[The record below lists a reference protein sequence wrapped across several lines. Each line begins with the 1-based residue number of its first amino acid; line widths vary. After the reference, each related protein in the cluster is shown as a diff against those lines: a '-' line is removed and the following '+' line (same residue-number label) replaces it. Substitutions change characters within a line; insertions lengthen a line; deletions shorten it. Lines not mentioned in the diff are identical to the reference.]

1 MQRTTL
7 LFASLWMAIAVTS
20 PGHATPWEGPFAG
33 LTYVQIDKALPTP
46 DFEVPEGDEGTPT
59 PGPGVAE
66 PLPPKVLSLLGT
78 AWIDYPEGV
87 AAYVLP
93 ADLPS
98 LESALQEAGLAWSVG
113 LPREIQLPQ
122 HEIEPADPETR
133 VALGFPST
141 FPPLAV
147 PGRFIVQ
154 FAYPVKT
161 EWLVQFG
168 TSCGVKILAAF
179 AQRAFLVL
187 APSETAIASCAA
199 ASYLAWVDAYLTTD
213 RVSPEY
219 FAQES
224 GGFSLQFTGGVN
236 LAQKSAL
243 VATTMTL
250 EAVEGGGAGEFG
262 FVEVMASGA
271 ALAAFA
277 KDDPD
282 LLSVTY
288 SGTAEWSDE
297 RVGLIVAG
305 RAGTS
310 GTLGAPGYLPW
321 LAGRGLSTP
330 ANQQVVAIFDS
341 GYDRGWKQ
349 VQRYDP
355 RTDDHHPDLEE
366 PDRLVLLEGVPT
378 AHFAKDRIGHGTMV
392 AGIVAGAAN
401 PPEVV
406 TVSERGGGVDGLGYA
421 YGTGIAPMSRLAV
434 VPIPA
439 NDLKLPERQDAAL
452 KLVLSSSVPADRATI
467 CNQSWNLAAT
477 GNQMPAPNPL
487 NTYDATAR
495 FFDERALDANVATAA
510 KEPLTFVFS
519 AGNYAYQYPNG
530 PARFNTVAS
539 PATAKNVI
547 AVGATTS
554 WRPAAA
560 AGGPAI
566 PCAYTMALR
575 PPDQDAPR
583 ADVLGLF
590 SGRGRFFGG
599 SAGADIAS
607 RVRIKPDLV
616 APGVR
621 VFSTVPFGLVGVSSY
636 DLPVGCTKYEPS
648 NVDTGYYYTYGSGTS
663 FAAPVVSGVA
673 ALLRKWFLDK
683 LQNNPSPSLLKA
695 AMIATADSLGHVPG
709 QDHRPSPLTGWG
721 RVSLDRLT
729 DPAVQRFWNDN
740 PNGGVIT
747 MGVRQWTRTI
757 GNPALPT
764 HITIAWSDPPA
775 GVLSGPMAQGALVND
790 LNLTVEELNAAG
802 LVVAT
807 YYGNLFREN
816 VPAGGGRDTGFS
828 WKFLTP
834 LKKEDPRDAI
844 NNVEGV
850 FIPPNTLAAGR
861 KLRIRVTGQNVPMGP
876 QRFAVYAYNVQPA
889 S

>member
-1 MQRTTL
+1 MHRTTL
-7 LFASLWMAIAVTS
+7 LLASIWMAFAFTP
-20 PGHATPWEGPFAG
+20 PGHAAPWEGPFAG

-46 DFEVPEGDEGTPT
+46 DFEVPEGEEGTAT
-59 PGPGVAE
+59 TGPGEAE
-66 PLPPKVLSLLGT
+66 PLPQDVLVLLGS
-78 AWIDYPEGV
+78 AFVDYPEGV
-87 AAYVLP
+87 AAHVLP
-93 ADLPS
+93 ADLPA
-98 LESALQEAGLAWSVG
+98 LETALEKAGLAYSIG

-122 HEIEPADPETR
+122 HEIEPTDPATR

-147 PGRFIVQ
+147 PGRFVVQ
-154 FAYPVKT
+154 FAYPVQE
-161 EWLVQFG
+161 EWLDQLG
-168 TSCGVKILAAF
+168 ACGMKVLAAF

-187 APSETAIASCAA
+187 APSETAITSCAV
-199 ASYLAWVDAYLTTD
+199 ASYLAWVDTYLTTD
-213 RVSPEY
+213 RVSPEF
-219 FAQES
+219 FAEAN

-236 LAQKSAL
+236 LAQKGASL
-243 VATTMTL
+243 ATTMTL
-250 EAVEGGGAGEFG
+250 GAVEGGGSGESG
-262 FVEVMASGA
+262 FVEVTASGA

-310 GTLGAPGYLPW
+310 GTLGATGYLAW
-321 LAGRGLSTP
+321 LESRRLSTP

-341 GYDRGWKQ
+341 GYDRGSPGLP
-349 VQRYDP
+349 VHDP
-355 RTDDHHPDLEE
+355 LLDDHHPDLENPE
-366 PDRLVLLEGVPT
+366 RLVLLKGVPNPENL
-378 AHFAKDRIGHGTMV
+378 KDKTGHGTMV

-401 PPEVV
+401 PV
-406 TVSERGGGVDGLGYA
+406 TLQGGERGGGVDSLGYA
-421 YGTGIAPMSRLAV
+421 YGTGIAPMTRLAV
-434 VPIPA
+434 VPMAAEDI
-439 NDLKLPERQDAAL
+439 KLPARQDDAL
-452 KLVLSSSVPADRATI
+452 KLVFGLALADRAAT
-467 CNQSWNLAAT
+467 CNQSWNLAAG

-487 NTYDATAR
+487 NTYDLTAR
-495 FFDERALDANVATAA
+495 FFDERALDANVATSA
-510 KEPLTFVFS
+510 KEPMTFVFS
-519 AGNYAYQYPNG
+519 AGNYAYQFPNG

-554 WRPAAA
+554 WRPASAV
-560 AGGPAI
+560 GGPAI

-599 SAGADIAS
+599 STGADIAS

-621 VFSTVPFGLVGVSSY
+621 GFSTVPFGLVGVSLY
-636 DLPVGCTKYEPS
+636 DQPVGCTKYEPS

-683 LQNNPSPSLLKA
+683 QQNNPSPALLKA

-729 DPAVQRFWNDN
+729 DPVVQRFWNDN
-740 PNGGVIT
+740 PLGGVAT
-747 MGVRQWTRTI
+747 LGVRQWTRTI
-757 GNPALPT
+757 GNPALGIY
-764 HITIAWSDPPA
+764 ITIAWSDPPA
-775 GVLSGPMAQGALVND
+775 GLLSGPSAQGALVND
-790 LNLTVEELNAAG
+790 LNLTVEVLDAAG
-802 LVVAT
+802 LVVGT

-816 VPAGGGRDTGFS
+816 VVAGGGRDTGFS

-834 LKKEDPRDAI
+834 LTGSDPRDSI

-876 QRFAVYAYNVQPA
+876 QRFAIYAYNVQPA
-889 S
+889 N

>member
-1 MQRTTL
+1 MQRTKL
-7 LFASLWMAIAVTS
+7 LFASIWMALAFTS
-20 PGHATPWEGPFAG
+20 PGHTAPWEGPFAG
-33 LTYVQIDKALPTP
+33 LTYVQIEKALPTP
-46 DFEVPEGDEGTPT
+46 DFEMPEGEEGIATT
-59 PGPGVAE
+59 GPGEAE
-66 PLPPKVLSLLGT
+66 PLPREVLPLLGT
-78 AWIDYPEGV
+78 AWVDYPEGV
-87 AAYVLP
+87 AAYVAPTDLP
-93 ADLPS
+93 A
-98 LESALQEAGLAWSVG
+98 LESALGKAGLAYSVG

-122 HEIEPADPETR
+122 HEIEPTDPATR

-147 PGRFIVQ
+147 PERFVVQ
-154 FAYPVKT
+154 FAYPVQE
-161 EWLVQFG
+161 EWLNQLG
-168 TSCGVKILAAF
+168 TCGAKIVAAF

-187 APSETAIASCAA
+187 APSEAAITSCAA

-219 FAQES
+219 FAEVS

-236 LAQKSAL
+236 LAQKGASL
-243 VATTMTL
+243 ATTMTL
-250 EAVEGGGAGEFG
+250 GAVEGGGTGESG
-262 FVEVMASGA
+262 FVEVTASGT

-288 SGTAEWSDE
+288 SGTADWSDE

-310 GTLGAPGYLPW
+310 GTLGAPGYLAW
-321 LAGRGLSTP
+321 LESRRLST
-330 ANQQVVAIFDS
+330 ALNQQVVAIFDT

-349 VQRYDP
+349 MERYDP
-355 RTDDHHPDLEE
+355 RTDDHHPDLENPE
-366 PDRLVLLEGVPT
+366 RLVLLEGVPT
-378 AHFAKDRIGHGTMV
+378 AAFARDRLGHGTMV

-401 PPEVV
+401 PV
-406 TVSERGGGVDGLGYA
+406 TLPGGERGGGVDGLGYA
-421 YGTGIAPMSRLAV
+421 YGTGIAPMTRLAV
-434 VPIPA
+434 VPMSAANIKIP
-439 NDLKLPERQDAAL
+439 DRQDDAL
-452 KLVLSSSVPADRATI
+452 KLVFGVPLADRAAI
-467 CNQSWNLAAT
+467 CNQSWNLASG

-487 NTYDATAR
+487 NTYDLTAR
-495 FFDERALDANVATAA
+495 FFDERALDANVATSA

-519 AGNYAYQYPNG
+519 AGNYAYQYSNG

-554 WRPAAA
+554 WQPAAA
-560 AGGPAI
+560 VGGPAI
-566 PCAYTMALR
+566 PCAYTEALR

-621 VFSTVPFGLVGVSSY
+621 IFSTVPFGLVGVSSY
-636 DLPVGCTKYEPS
+636 DLPVGCKKYEPS
-648 NVDTGYYYTYGSGTS
+648 NVTTGYYYTYGSGTS

-673 ALLRKWFLDK
+673 ALLRKWFLDQP
-683 LQNNPSPSLLKA
+683 QNNPSPALLKA

-729 DPAVQRFWNDN
+729 DPAV
-740 PNGGVIT
+740 
-747 MGVRQWTRTI
+747 
-757 GNPALPT
+757 
-764 HITIAWSDPPA
+764 
-775 GVLSGPMAQGALVND
+775 
-790 LNLTVEELNAAG
+790 
-802 LVVAT
+802 
-807 YYGNLFREN
+807 
-816 VPAGGGRDTGFS
+816 
-828 WKFLTP
+828 
-834 LKKEDPRDAI
+834 
-844 NNVEGV
+844 
-850 FIPPNTLAAGR
+850 
-861 KLRIRVTGQNVPMGP
+861 
-876 QRFAVYAYNVQPA
+876 
-889 S
+889 